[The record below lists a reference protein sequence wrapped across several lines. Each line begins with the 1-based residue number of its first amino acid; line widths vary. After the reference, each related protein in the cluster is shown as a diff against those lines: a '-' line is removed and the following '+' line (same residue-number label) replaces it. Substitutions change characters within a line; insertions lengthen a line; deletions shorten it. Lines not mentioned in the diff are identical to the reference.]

1 MDYLLFVTIR
11 IVQIFLYVLDT
22 AMLLRAL
29 LSFLPINEDGV
40 LASFVYGI
48 TEPFIM
54 PLRAL
59 FEKHGWFEGS
69 PLDMPFFFTYMI
81 IMLGSML
88 L

>member
-1 MDYLLFVTIR
+1 MEYVTYVL
-11 IVQIFLYVLDT
+11 VQIVHVLLQILNV
-22 AMLLRAL
+22 AMLVRAV
-29 LSFLPINEDGV
+29 LSWFPLGDDNFIDA
-40 LASFVYGI
+40 LVYGI

-59 FEKHGWFEGS
+59 FDKFGWFEGS
-69 PLDMPFFFTYMI
+69 PIDVPFFFAYML